1 MISLP
6 STQPEHHPSTETLA
20 AFAAGTLRAG
30 FDLVAAAHVRGCM
43 HCRTQVAAFESVGG
57 ALLAEATPAAVA
69 EDALERTI
77 ALLDAPPA
85 QHPPARSIE
94 DLLRTAKRRWV
105 APGIW
110 VAQVDT
116 PRAADDRVYLLS
128 AAPGMA
134 TARHSHSGPEFTLV
148 LAGALSDNGVVYRA
162 GDFTERDA
170 SHTHHPK
177 AHGAEPCICLFA
189 TQGRLAAAGWI
200 GRLAFALADV

>member
-6 STQPEHHPSTETLA
+6 STTPQHHPSVETLT

-30 FDLVAAAHVRGCM
+30 FDLVVAAHVHNCVE
-43 HCRTQVAAFESVGG
+43 CQAQVAAFEAVGG
-57 ALLAEATPAAVA
+57 ALLAETSPASVGETALASTLARLDTPDAPVRPQSI
-69 EDALERTI
+69 DAL
-77 ALLDAPPA
+77 LNG
-85 QHPPARSIE
+85 
-94 DLLRTAKRRWV
+94 AKRRWV

-116 PRAADDRVYLLS
+116 PHAVEDRVYLLS

-134 TARHSHSGPEFTLV
+134 TARHTHGGPEFTLV
-148 LAGALSDNGVVYRA
+148 LSGELADADVIYRA

-170 SHTHHPK
+170 SDTHHPK
-177 AHGAEPCICLFA
+177 GHGDAPCVCLFA
-189 TQGRLAAAGWI
+189 TQGRLAATGWI